1 MIFPLPVP
9 VLVPDQNT
17 QKRYFQGSD
26 DLNFRRVC
34 FFLLISLL
42 CVSVASASPLP
53 EEITVTYSFMHISD
67 PQSLT
72 TNYPETLDLTFSH
85 IESLKKTYN
94 ISAII
99 ITGDVVNTW
108 NDRKDWDAFA
118 HARNLTTIPVYQ
130 IAGNHDTGEGD
141 HYEYYNLYSGEPA
154 ENYVTSIGDFDF
166 VGINYAATTLP
177 PEELSRLRE
186 SLTGSSRSNAIIA
199 THYYMDE
206 GGNLSPLG
214 EDIDTYLIVKPSL
227 VLMGHMHANFIRK
240 RMVGGFPTV
249 ADMTNYQDGVP
260 GGTTG
265 WDYSA
270 GTLYN
275 VTSVNGQVKTITARI
290 VHIYP
295 VPYVEEEMTV
305 FGDNPP
311 GASLL
316 PGTGRDVTE
325 QSVPVIPHSSCS
337 TGGLSCI
344 VTEFVQQCWTNFWHF
359 IT

>member
-1 MIFPLPVP
+1 MYL
-9 VLVPDQNT
+9 
-17 QKRYFQGSD
+17 
-26 DLNFRRVC
+26 RRVC
-34 FFLLISLL
+34 SFLLIFLFCGSI
-42 CVSVASASPLP
+42 SSASPLP
-53 EEITVTYSFMHISD
+53 EENPVTYSFIHISD

-72 TNYPETLDLTFSH
+72 TNYPETLDLTFSY
-85 IESLKKTYN
+85 IESLKKSCN
-94 ISAII
+94 ISALI

-108 NDRKDWDAFA
+108 NDRKDWDAYA
-118 HARNLTTIPVYQ
+118 HARNLTTIPVYE
-130 IAGNHDTGEGD
+130 IAGNHDTDGGD
-141 HYEYYNLYSGEPA
+141 HYEYYARYSGQPA
-154 ENYVTSIGDFDF
+154 ENYVTTVGDFDF

-177 PEELSRLRE
+177 PEELSRLRG

-240 RMVGGFPTV
+240 RTVGGFPTV

-270 GTLYN
+270 GTHYN

-295 VPYVEEEMTV
+295 SPYVEEEMTV
-305 FGDNPP
+305 FGDDLP
-311 GASLL
+311 GAPVLS
-316 PGTGRDVTE
+316 GRDRTMRG
-325 QSVPVIPHSSCS
+325 QSSPAPSHSSCS
-337 TGGLSCI
+337 SGGFSCNLN
-344 VTEFVQQCWTNFWHF
+344 EFFQQCWTDFWHVF
-359 IT
+359 S